1 MNLELNAVELR
12 ILGSLVEKQVTTP
25 EYYPLTLNA
34 LVNACNQKSNRDPMT
49 HLDEKDVVRT
59 LESLREKT
67 LATMIT
73 GPDHRVPKYAHLMD
87 EMLDLGAPEVA
98 LLCELMVRGP
108 QTPGELRGRAS
119 RMHPFATT
127 DQVEAALQML
137 ATPEGVWRPLVVKLS
152 RQPGRKGAR
161 WAHLLSGIPDV
172 EDSPVT
178 TRSEPAVIELRA
190 ENERLTHLEEEVADL
205 REEICALREALEGF
219 RRQFE

>member
-1 MNLELNAVELR
+1 MNLQLNTLEVR
-12 ILGSLVEKQVTTP
+12 VLGSLVEKQVTTP

-49 HLDEKDVVRT
+49 HLDVKEVVRT

-119 RMHPFATT
+119 RMHPFPTN
-127 DQVEAALQML
+127 DEVESALQGL
-137 ATPEGVWRPLVVKLS
+137 ATPEGVWRPLVIKLA
-152 RQPGRKGAR
+152 RQPGRKESR
-161 WAHLLSGIPDV
+161 WAHLLSGIPEE
-172 EDSPVT
+172 EDYPAT
-178 TRSEPAVIELRA
+178 TRPEPAVLELRS
-190 ENERLTHLEEEVADL
+190 EDERFAKLEEEVA
-205 REEICALREALEGF
+205 ALRSEMDTIRKTLEDF

>member
-1 MNLELNAVELR
+1 MKVELNASEVR
-12 ILGSLVEKQVTTP
+12 VLGSLVEKQVTTP

-49 HLDEKDVVRT
+49 HLDEKDVVRA

-119 RMHPFATT
+119 RMHPFPTT
-127 DQVEAALQML
+127 GEVEAALQGL

-152 RQPGRKGAR
+152 RQPGRKEAR
-161 WAHLLSGIPDV
+161 WAHLLSGIPEE
-172 EDSPVT
+172 EDYPIA
-178 TRSEPAVIELRA
+178 TRSEPAVLEVRA
-190 ENERLTHLEEEVADL
+190 ENERLARVEEEVA
-205 REEICALREALEGF
+205 ALRSEMESIRKTLEDF